1 MPSPGLR
8 LPCWNRVGVPPG
20 SRTSYQRATASPPSS
35 TVWVAH
41 SDWWVPMLRYWSC
54 IIRRKLSES
63 SPGPCL
69 AAAIAPLYRLNGA
82 IGTLMGP
89 VRVEL
94 AGVTKSAS
102 NSIDI
107 QAVRCG
113 DLGEVVGR
121 AGWRRRAAQVAGQE
135 AAAGAVET
143 QVEVHFLQRT
153 AGQQRGLVDAPQAHA
168 KAVAHGLEHIGR
180 HVVAVRPHA
189 QLGIV
194 VEVVAGEGAGVGLE
208 GVEVPA
214 AGHRVAGLRDGD
226 ALVVGT
232 GVEVEPGEIGD
243 DPAVYRGIVQARP
256 GRRRCWYRT
265 ACRPGR

>member
-63 SPGPCL
+63 SPWAVPGCGM
-69 AAAIAPLYRLNGA
+69 APVYPLNGA
-82 IGTLMGP
+82 IGTLTGP

-94 AGVTKSAS
+94 AGVTKSAW
-102 NSIDI
+102 NSIEV

-121 AGWRRRAAQVAGQE
+121 TGRRRRAAQVAGQE

-143 QVEVHFLQRT
+143 QVEVHFLERA

-168 KAVAHGLEHIGR
+168 EAGR
-180 HVVAVRPHA
+180 PRPRTCWPTCSSH
-189 QLGIV
+189 
-194 VEVVAGEGAGVGLE
+194 
-208 GVEVPA
+208 PA
-214 AGHRVAGLRDGD
+214 TR
-226 ALVVGT
+226 
-232 GVEVEPGEIGD
+232 
-243 DPAVYRGIVQARP
+243 PAWDSR
-256 GRRRCWYRT
+256 
-265 ACRPGR
+265 